1 MASRYFISVALLGAG
16 AGLGGCSASDVAE
29 PGLGELEQ
37 PVLQSGNIYG
47 NGLPAKTV
55 ILTYDDGPDEHTLE
69 LAQYLSEQGVHA
81 TFFINGKRFCKSWS
95 GDTCVEPP
103 ETRACNDGQEQA
115 PVAAPIYYRESVLD
129 QVIALGH
136 RIGNHT
142 TDHCHLD
149 GQKDPEDFAFEL
161 QGTQTIID
169 RHVCDGLF
177 LFRAPFG
184 AWNAGAATL
193 AKAVPALDK
202 LVGPINWD
210 VDFGDYDC
218 FQKNKSIQECGDGY
232 LAILEKRPNKNGIF
246 LHHDRPEFNVG
257 SDGPVK
263 LAQYLVPKLKERG
276 YAFSTLDALL
286 KHEPN
291 GPIGC
296 PLPEGGSGGMGG
308 GAGAAGAAGGG
319 AGGSGGLSTGGVGG
333 SGGSGGSTQASG
345 SGGVLAGS
353 GGVAGSGILV
363 MPSAGSLAAPGAGN
377 AEDSGSCALSP
388 PARSRGGSALGLV
401 ALLGLLR
408 AARRVMPPAARTRSR
423 AARLRAR

>member
-1 MASRYFISVALLGAG
+1 LLPDYFAPVASLAFVSLCACSEAPVDASLG
-16 AGLGGCSASDVAE
+16 V
-29 PGLGELEQ
+29 LEQ
-37 PVLQSGNIYG
+37 PVLQTNNING

-55 ILTYDDGPDEHTLE
+55 ILTYDDGPDAHTLE
-69 LAQYLSEQGVHA
+69 LARYLNEQGVHA
-81 TFFINGKRFCKSWS
+81 TFFINGKRFCKAWS
-95 GDTCVEPP
+95 GDTCVQPP

-115 PVAAPIYYRESVLD
+115 PVAAPVYYRESVLD
-129 QVIALGH
+129 EVIALGH

-161 QGTQTIID
+161 QDTQAIVD
-169 RHVCDGLF
+169 RHICDGFF

-218 FQKNKSIQECGDGY
+218 YQKGKSIQECGDGY
-232 LAILEKRPNKNGIF
+232 LALLEKRPNKNGIF

-257 SDGPVK
+257 IDGPVK

-276 YAFSTLDALL
+276 YTFSTLDALL

-291 GPIGC
+291 GPVGC
-296 PLPEGGSGGMGG
+296 PVPVGGSAGAGGG
-308 GAGAAGAAGGG
+308 GAGGSDAVAGGG
-319 AGGSGGLSTGGVGG
+319 AGGAGGGGGGG
-333 SGGSGGSTQASG
+333 SGGAGGTDA
-345 SGGVLAGS
+345 GGAAGTAGNPAAGS
-353 GGVAGSGILV
+353 GGGGGAGGSSPV
-363 MPSAGSLAAPGAGN
+363 PAAGTTFGPGPGASS
-377 AEDSGSCALSP
+377 EDSGSCALVAPSQGRLWP
-388 PARSRGGSALGLV
+388 LALAVAGLGL
-401 ALLGLLR
+401 
-408 AARRVMPPAARTRSR
+408 RRR
-423 AARLRAR
+423 RARAKRPGA